1 MYIAGVVNKL
11 FSLDAWNKQ
20 RQSTAVYCKNLMAHT
35 HSVGKIY
42 EVYFFFRLKQVADIP
57 TTVFYGIKLNF
68 LPLLR

>member
-1 MYIAGVVNKL
+1 MCQMYIAGVVNKL

-42 EVYFFFRLKQVADIP
+42 EVYFFLD
-57 TTVFYGIKLNF
+57 
-68 LPLLR
+68 